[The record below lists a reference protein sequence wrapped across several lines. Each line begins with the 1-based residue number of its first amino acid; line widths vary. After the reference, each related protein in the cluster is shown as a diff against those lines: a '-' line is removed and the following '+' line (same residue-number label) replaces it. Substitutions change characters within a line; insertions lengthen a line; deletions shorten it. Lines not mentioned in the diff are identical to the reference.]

1 MLSWSPSWCRDT
13 ESAALSALQEGAQ
26 RGLAEHSVPA
36 QGSADATGPAARTRR
51 SPPRPL
57 LLRIS
62 RLCPDTV
69 SGGACKWSID
79 CWKASMMTP
88 SSLFSLPFFSLP
100 AFSLPFSS
108 PSLLSPSLLS
118 PFLLSPFLLS
128 ISLLSPFLHSP
139 FILSPSLLSP
149 SLLSPFL
156 LSPFLLS
163 PSLRSRRCGSPA
175 RWRDYIITIDN
186 NNNKIII
193 IIIIPDLFPDLKY
206 AHQLSWTIACCAGYA
221 SRGPA
226 EVPSRSLL
234 GCRALSARLCLSR
247 PRFSPA
253 PSARRCSAAREVRGR
268 PRCCH
273 THTQACHLRRE
284 AGPLLPYTH
293 ADLPPQQGGRP
304 HCCPSAAQPSK
315 RGLAAMAP
323 APCLIAGDKPCLIC
337 PLSNRRPEPRGK
349 HGAVA
354 N

>member
-234 GCRALSARLCLSR
+234 GCRALSTRLCLSR

-253 PSARRCSAAREVRGR
+253 PSARLCSAAPVGPSADRAHGLLWRASTPRQRLPGRLPARCGRLPARCGALRRRGR
-268 PRCCH
+268 
-273 THTQACHLRRE
+273 QARR
-284 AGPLLPYTH
+284 ACPPPPLPS
-293 ADLPPQQGGRP
+293 LPPYLS
-304 HCCPSAAQPSK
+304 HASLS
-315 RGLAAMAP
+315 LS
-323 APCLIAGDKPCLIC
+323 
-337 PLSNRRPEPRGK
+337 PLPP
-349 HGAVA
+349 
-354 N
+354 

>member
-69 SGGACKWSID
+69 SGGACMWSID

-100 AFSLPFSS
+100 AFSLPFS
-108 PSLLSPSLLS
+108 
-118 PFLLSPFLLS
+118 
-128 ISLLSPFLHSP
+128 
-139 FILSPSLLSP
+139 SPSLLSP

-234 GCRALSARLCLSR
+234 GCRALSTRLCLSR

-253 PSARRCSAAREVRGR
+253 PSARLCSAAPVGPSADRAHGLLWRASTPRQRLPGRLPARCGRLPARCGALRRRGR
-268 PRCCH
+268 QAMRACPPPPFPPALPISRMRPCRSLPCLHEYTAVCH
-273 THTQACHLRRE
+273 DRNGLLVVAC
-284 AGPLLPYTH
+284 
-293 ADLPPQQGGRP
+293 
-304 HCCPSAAQPSK
+304 
-315 RGLAAMAP
+315 AP
-323 APCLIAGDKPCLIC
+323 AALTAPIMTHL
-337 PLSNRRPEPRGK
+337 NRL
-349 HGAVA
+349 
-354 N
+354 